1 MIPLIIGAITGAL
14 VVRAARQA
22 LPRIPVKKAGAT
34 LHDAA
39 VSGLTSLEHS
49 AARLRLRLETQ
60 TTAQEPAVSDATP
73 GQEPGSDVRER
84 DADQAE

>member
-1 MIPLIIGAITGAL
+1 MIPLIVGAITGAL

-22 LPRIPVKKAGAT
+22 LPKIPVKKARAT
-34 LHDAA
+34 LHDAT

-49 AARLRLRLETQ
+49 AAQLRQRLETQ
-60 TTAQEPAVSDATP
+60 TTVQEPGVSDAAP
-73 GQEPGSDVRER
+73 DQEPSFDVRKC